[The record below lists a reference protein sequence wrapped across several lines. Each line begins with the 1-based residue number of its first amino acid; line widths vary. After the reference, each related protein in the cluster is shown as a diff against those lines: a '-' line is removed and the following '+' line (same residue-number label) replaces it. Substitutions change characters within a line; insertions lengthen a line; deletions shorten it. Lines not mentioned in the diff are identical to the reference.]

1 MVGTKTLE
9 TQYEQLL
16 AEFWRGFAHPI
27 RLRILRLLQ
36 EQGPL
41 TVGEL
46 VAAVGI
52 GQGHLS
58 NHLTCLKTC
67 GFVEVTPRG
76 RFAEYALAD
85 KRISA
90 ILAQGEDVLRDH
102 LLGVASCAVV
112 RDEIAHDS
120 DDVSTYE

>member
-1 MVGTKTLE
+1 MEALE
-9 TQYEQLL
+9 AQYDQLL

-27 RLRILRLLQ
+27 RIQVLRLLQ
-36 EQGPL
+36 ERGPL

-46 VAAVGI
+46 VTAIGI

-67 GFVEVTPRG
+67 GFVQVTPRG
-76 RFAEYALAD
+76 RFSEYALAD
-85 KRISA
+85 QRISA

-102 LLGVASCAVV
+102 LVGVASCALV
-112 RDEIAHDS
+112 REETAADADMTEEG
-120 DDVSTYE
+120 VRL